1 MECVPGLRSAGS
13 TFIPLSLFLKSKLLY
28 SQKVYFRLSL
38 FLLKLL
44 VKVAELWVILL
55 APETLILQEAKTGKG
70 IIKKARVAI
79 AMDIFNKCF
88 FISGL

>member
-1 MECVPGLRSAGS
+1 VPGLRSAGS
-13 TFIPLSLFLKSKLLY
+13 TFIPLS
-28 SQKVYFRLSL
+28 
-38 FLLKLL
+38 LKLL